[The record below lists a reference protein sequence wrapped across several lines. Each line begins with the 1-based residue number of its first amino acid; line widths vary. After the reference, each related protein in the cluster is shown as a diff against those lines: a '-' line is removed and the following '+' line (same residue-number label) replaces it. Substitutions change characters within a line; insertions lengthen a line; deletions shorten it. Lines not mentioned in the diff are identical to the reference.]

1 MGFVKAAAIIMG
13 VLILVGTG
21 VIAVTIVKRMSGG
34 SSASSNLTV
43 VLDEPEGTRIGGIAA
58 LSDRLAV
65 LLQGAGPDRIVLI
78 DPHTGTTAGAVTLA
92 R

>member
-21 VIAVTIVKRMSGG
+21 VIAVTIVKRMSGV
-34 SSASSNLTV
+34 SAPGNVTV
-43 VLDEPEGTRIGGIAA
+43 VLDEPEGTRVGGIAA
-58 LSDRLAV
+58 LPDRLAV
-65 LLQGAGPDRIVLI
+65 LLQGAGPDRIILI
-78 DPHTGTTAGAVTLA
+78 DPHSGAKAGAVTLA

>member
-13 VLILVGTG
+13 VLILLGTG
-21 VIAVTIVKRMSGG
+21 VIAVTIVKRMSGA
-34 SSASSNLTV
+34 SAPSNVTV

-65 LLQGAGPDRIVLI
+65 LLQGAGPDRIILI
-78 DPHTGTTAGAVTLA
+78 DPHTGAKAGAVTLA

>member
-1 MGFVKAAAIIMG
+1 MGFVKAAAVIMG

-21 VIAVTIVKRMSGG
+21 VIAVTIVKRMSGA
-34 SSASSNLTV
+34 SSAPSNVTV
-43 VLDEPEGTRIGGIAA
+43 VLDEPEGTRIGGISA

-78 DPHTGTTAGAVTLA
+78 DPHTGAKAGAVTLA